1 MFVSSGHFHLPFQQ
15 SNLISI
21 SSQKLKLFHNYLFK
35 SLVTNYM
42 NKIRIDSVIFHLLPD
57 ACEKILIDFPEKCV
71 ILRFLW
77 C

>member
-15 SNLISI
+15 YNLISI

-57 ACEKILIDFPEKCV
+57 VCENFLISFLEKCV
-71 ILRFLW
+71 ILRLLW